1 MLKLIDNRL
10 TAEVLY
16 TLQKMGHGDVLIIA
30 DANFPSTSISKSTV
44 SQSVLNMENLNA
56 SEAIESILTL
66 LPLDTFVDDFAGRM
80 EVDDQPNF
88 LPPVQQEVAKIVR
101 VNDDKSRSMISI
113 ERQTFYEVARKSYAI
128 VQTSETRLFGC
139 FMLRKGV
146 IFPS

>member
-56 SEAIESILTL
+56 PEAIESLGVSCYAKVS
-66 LPLDTFVDDFAGRM
+66 F
-80 EVDDQPNF
+80 F
-88 LPPVQQEVAKIVR
+88 LHNR
-101 VNDDKSRSMISI
+101 RS
-113 ERQTFYEVARKSYAI
+113 Q
-128 VQTSETRLFGC
+128 
-139 FMLRKGV
+139 
-146 IFPS
+146 

>member
-1 MLKLIDNRL
+1 
-10 TAEVLY
+10 
-16 TLQKMGHGDVLIIA
+16 
-30 DANFPSTSISKSTV
+30 
-44 SQSVLNMENLNA
+44 
-56 SEAIESILTL
+56 
-66 LPLDTFVDDFAGRM
+66 M

-101 VNDDKSRSMISI
+101 VNDNKSRGMISI